1 MTPDNAR
8 FLIGALLIV
17 HGLGHGGAIGALV
30 WVRLNPGTATGG
42 WLAAKSWLFPALQTP
57 AATNIAMAF
66 WAFAM
71 LGFLVAALSF
81 LGIAVPAHLWRPIAV
96 GSSLVSLAGMLIF
109 YGTWPVFNTLAS
121 LAVNLGVLVTQL
133 VTRWPPQEM
142 LGR

>member
-8 FLIGALLIV
+8 FVIAAVLIV
-17 HGLGHGGAIGALV
+17 HGLGHFGAIVALL
-30 WVRLNPGTATGG
+30 WVRLTPDTATGG
-42 WLAAKSWLFPALQTP
+42 WLAAKSWVFPALQAP
-57 AATNIAMAF
+57 AATNIAIAF

-71 LGFLVAALSF
+71 LGFLIAALSF
-81 LGIAVPAHLWRPIAV
+81 LGIAVPAQLWRPLTV

-109 YGTWPVFNTLAS
+109 YGTWPAFNTFAS

-133 VTRWPPQEM
+133 VTRWPPQEL

>member
-1 MTPDNAR
+1 MTADNLR
-8 FLIGALLIV
+8 FVIGAVLIV
-17 HGLGHGGAIGALV
+17 HGLGHGGAVAALL
-30 WVRLNPGTATGG
+30 WVRLSPGTPTAG

-71 LGFLVAALSF
+71 LGFLCAALSF
-81 LGIAVPAHLWRPIAV
+81 LGVAVPAQLWRPLAV
-96 GSSLVSLAGMLIF
+96 GSSLVSLVGMLVF
-109 YGTWPVFNTLAS
+109 FGTWPVFNTLAS

-133 VTRWPPQEM
+133 VARWPSQEM